1 MPRGSKP
8 GERRGGRKPGT
19 PNKATEHAKSLF
31 AAFHEANQGR
41 VQGLWEAVAE
51 KDPALAL
58 RLFVDM
64 AEFHVPK
71 LARTELSADGSG
83 LKKLVIEW
91 QQ

>member
-1 MPRGSKP
+1 MARGSRP

-19 PNKATEHAKSLF
+19 PNKVTAEAKSLF
-31 AAFHEANQGR
+31 GAFHDANRDR
-41 VQGLWEAVAE
+41 VQALWDAVAE
-51 KDPALAL
+51 KDPAVAL

-91 QQ
+91 QE